1 MMRIKEP
8 AAKLGYVVAVAIGL
22 TLTTVPL
29 AAVNLDL
36 GFAWGVL
43 ALVAAVVVAARTF
56 RGAGESDAPRPW
68 WKMTSTRGSG
78 ILLAALFFIQGVTT
92 SVGVFTLS
100 NPPLALVGAVV
111 ALTLS
116 AFSLNSAIRTRPVPA
131 SA

>member
-1 MMRIKEP
+1 MRIKEP
-8 AAKLGYVVAVAIGL
+8 SAKLGYVLVVAIGL
-22 TLTTVPL
+22 TLTTIPL

-68 WKMTSTRGSG
+68 WKMTSTRGGG
-78 ILLAALFFIQGVTT
+78 ILLAVLFFIQGVTT
-92 SVGVFTLS
+92 SVGVFTVS
-100 NPPLALVGAVV
+100 NPPLALVGALV

-116 AFSLNSAIRTRPVPA
+116 AFSLNSVIRTRPVPA
-131 SA
+131 ST